1 MTALW
6 IILAVALVL
15 TVLNLLPVGV
25 DAAYAD
31 DVFSLAARIG
41 PFRLRLLPK
50 PPDQKPKKKKP
61 PKPKKEKP
69 KKRSAPPDLRRVGSV
84 RHGAGVRL
92 CQRRARRAHAA
103 GGAGAAY
110 R

>member
-50 PPDQKPKKKKP
+50 PPDQKPKKKTRRYVRSLTLRP
-61 PKPKKEKP
+61 SVSSTAGPMPQGLPFPLGFISHSLGGRNPKG
-69 KKRSAPPDLRRVGSV
+69 KR
-84 RHGAGVRL
+84 
-92 CQRRARRAHAA
+92 
-103 GGAGAAY
+103 
-110 R
+110 